1 MLWLVH
7 YGLSCWGRMKKNEP
21 IHWAPMRRICHK
33 TSGLF
38 PYARKRLLLASALP
52 FVRSFYLHCRCRL
65 RYCRSCCQ
73 CNSRSQHRTCVR
85 MQIRSL
91 FTAFLCYVDT
101 IHTDTLVCT
110 ADLTWNFLRFLSS
123 MMIGKRGSILLWNDM
138 CYMNIFGRFCAYV
151 SWFSSS
157 TSSHALALE
166 NARTS
171 THIRS
176 RLCRWAVTV
185 DHFATTIIYDGG
197 GEMPVHMWVLL
208 GDRSLLLCHFLFS
221 RDGR

>member
-7 YGLSCWGRMKKNEP
+7 YGFFVEVEWKRMSQYIELRWDVFVTRP
-21 IHWAPMRRICHK
+21 AVFSPMLEKGCCLPLHSHSFDHSIY
-33 TSGLF
+33 T
-38 PYARKRLLLASALP
+38 AAAASATAAAAANVTP
-52 FVRSFYLHCRCRL
+52 AASIVRACGCKCVHCSL
-65 RYCRSCCQ
+65 RSYV
-73 CNSRSQHRTCVR
+73 T
-85 MQIRSL
+85 
-91 FTAFLCYVDT
+91 YVDT

-185 DHFATTIIYDGG
+185 DHFATTII
-197 GEMPVHMWVLL
+197 
-208 GDRSLLLCHFLFS
+208 
-221 RDGR
+221 